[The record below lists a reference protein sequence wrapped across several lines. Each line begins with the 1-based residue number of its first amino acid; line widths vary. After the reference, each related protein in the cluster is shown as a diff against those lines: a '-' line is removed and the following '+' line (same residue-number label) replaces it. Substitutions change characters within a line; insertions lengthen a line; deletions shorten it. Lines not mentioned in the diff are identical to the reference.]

1 MPMLDVYIPTGALG
15 PDAER
20 ILMDDLTSLLLRAEL
35 YLLDQETL
43 LPEESHP
50 ESSPR

>member
-20 ILMDDLTSLLLRAEL
+20 ILM
-35 YLLDQETL
+35 
-43 LPEESHP
+43 ESVP